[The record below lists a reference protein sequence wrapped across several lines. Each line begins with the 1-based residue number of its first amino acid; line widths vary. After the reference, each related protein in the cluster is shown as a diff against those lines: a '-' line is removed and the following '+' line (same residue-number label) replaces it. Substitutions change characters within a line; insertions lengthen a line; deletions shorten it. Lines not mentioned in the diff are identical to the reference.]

1 MTVRKSV
8 AKKPS
13 TKKKKS
19 TKAAAAATSSGQSV
33 GSRVEMSGVV
43 LTHEVTQIRRCFVD
57 AAVAV

>member
-1 MTVRKSV
+1 M

-19 TKAAAAATSSGQSV
+19 TKAAVAATPSGQSV
-33 GSRVEMSGVV
+33 GSRVGMPGVV